1 MHAAVFGA
9 QGSVGAHVT
18 AGLRAAGV
26 RVRATG
32 RHPDPATA
40 APGVELVAAD
50 LTHPQTLPPALDGVE
65 KAFLYAVPLGIDGF
79 VAAAKAAGVRHVVL
93 LSSAA
98 IVNGDASRNP
108 IAVQH
113 RTIEL
118 AIEASGMDWTFIR
131 PGMFATNTRWWW
143 TKPIRAESP
152 VRLPYPQAQTA
163 PIHEKDIAAAAV
175 TALIEPG
182 HAGRAYTVYG
192 PQSLTL
198 REQIE
203 SIGAAIGREI
213 AIEVIS
219 PQEARTEL
227 GRTMPPAGVEAI
239 MRIWT
244 AGKTAP
250 ARTSTIVEE
259 LTGSPAHT
267 FAQWAAD
274 HADDFR

>member
-1 MHAAVFGA
+1 MLAAVFGA

-26 RVRATG
+26 RVRATS
-32 RHPDPATA
+32 RHPDPAKA

-65 KAFLYAVPLGIDGF
+65 RAFLYAVPLGIDAF

-118 AIEASGMDWTFIR
+118 AIEAS
-131 PGMFATNTRWWW
+131 
-143 TKPIRAESP
+143 
-152 VRLPYPQAQTA
+152 
-163 PIHEKDIAAAAV
+163 AV
-175 TALIEPG
+175 MALTEPG

-198 REQIE
+198 REQVE

-244 AGKTAP
+244 AGNTAP
-250 ARTSTIVEE
+250 AQTSTIVEE